1 MQSSIQH
8 DFAGRCSDRTQIG
21 KVAARFG
28 LQVLDDA
35 GVREG
40 RALAARLLNDEVA
53 SEECFLLIHHA
64 VGSALLG
71 FYEDGA
77 LTGFMAAFPLNRE
90 GHDRLQAGAFDAI
103 NLDPRLV
110 AWDGDAPEA
119 YYGWGFVASTKAGG
133 RAVVKASAALHQ
145 ELFYATPTYAR
156 AVTADGL
163 RALSSLGFRPIIWA
177 DPRLLYLAP
186 RQLGPAL

>member
-1 MQSSIQH
+1 MQSNFQH
-8 DFAGRCSDRTQIG
+8 QNAGRCSDRALIG

-35 GVREG
+35 GVKEG
-40 RALAARLLNDEVA
+40 RALAARLLNEAVA

-64 VGSALLG
+64 VGAAFLG
-71 FYEDGA
+71 FYEDA
-77 LTGFMAAFPLNRE
+77 QLTGFMAAFPLNRD
-90 GHDRLQAGAFDAI
+90 GHERVQSGAFDAI
-103 NLDPRLV
+103 NLDPLLV
-110 AWDGDAPEA
+110 SWDGDPPEA
-119 YYGWGFVASTKAGG
+119 YYGWGFVASTKEGG

-163 RALSSLGFRPIIWA
+163 RALTSLGFRPVIWA

-186 RQLGPAL
+186 RQTGVAL